1 MVKPRQ
7 HELDGMLK
15 ANRINRSS
23 AVVCTVPSSFPQR
36 IDREQP
42 ERSFVLAGR
51 EDRRAL
57 LHPGFSIANPSYRWE
72 LGRAGGRSL
81 RGSARDDAPQ

>member
-23 AVVCTVPSSFPQR
+23 AVVCTVSSGVPQW

-42 ERSFVLAGR
+42 GRSLCWQGR
-51 EDRRAL
+51 EDHRAL
-57 LHPGFSIANPSYRWE
+57 LHPGFSIANPSYRWV
-72 LGRAGGRSL
+72 LGRAGGR
-81 RGSARDDAPQ
+81 ARDAPQ